1 MNRAVFAHFTAKA
14 RGLHATKRVGHLLY
28 SCYKSNQFILWG
40 IERMRTHPTR
50 LHSANFWM
58 NYYYVLLLLSVLLLT
73 GCSNL
78 LNGVAATDTPEPTP
92 TFAGPSLTGNPE
104 KRVDGRAENPL
115 MGELAKV
122 QQIMSSMTLD
132 QKLGQLIIV
141 EYLGN
146 SYAPNLQYMIAQQY
160 VGGFLYQAVNHNF
173 NAPYNVIGNVA
184 NFSRQAMK
192 DAKIPLLIGTDQEGG
207 NVNRLFT
214 FHGNLPSAAEMA
226 ATGDPRVPFAQG
238 ALAAKWLLQLG
249 INADLAPVVDVQ
261 SANPPV
267 PILQTRTFGSDPSAV
282 ETYAGAYL
290 NGLQQNSVMGC
301 LKHFPGLGAITSD
314 PHTGLPTVNRSLTQ
328 LETVDL
334 APYKLLI
341 QKDHPAMIMATDVV
355 MPAIDSKLPA
365 ELSPTAINGLLRQ
378 QLGFNGVVITD
389 GLYMGGIQQSW
400 SLAQAAALSII
411 AGDDL
416 IEGPYTI
423 SQVATVIEAF
433 KQAIQQGKLTMER
446 IDQSVERIL
455 LMKMQYG
462 IISAGN

>member
-1 MNRAVFAHFTAKA
+1 
-14 RGLHATKRVGHLLY
+14 
-28 SCYKSNQFILWG
+28 
-40 IERMRTHPTR
+40 
-50 LHSANFWM
+50 
-58 NYYYVLLLLSVLLLT
+58 
-73 GCSNL
+73 
-78 LNGVAATDTPEPTP
+78 
-92 TFAGPSLTGNPE
+92 
-104 KRVDGRAENPL
+104 
-115 MGELAKV
+115 
-122 QQIMSSMTLD
+122 
-132 QKLGQLIIV
+132 
-141 EYLGN
+141 
-146 SYAPNLQYMIAQQY
+146 
-160 VGGFLYQAVNHNF
+160 
-173 NAPYNVIGNVA
+173 VIGNVA

-226 ATGDPRVPFAQG
+226 ATGDPRIPFAQG

>member
-28 SCYKSNQFILWG
+28 SCYRSNQFILWG

-173 NAPYNVIGNVA
+173 NADRK
-184 NFSRQAMK
+184 S
-192 DAKIPLLIGTDQEGG
+192 T
-207 NVNRLFT
+207 RL
-214 FHGNLPSAAEMA
+214 
-226 ATGDPRVPFAQG
+226 
-238 ALAAKWLLQLG
+238 
-249 INADLAPVVDVQ
+249 
-261 SANPPV
+261 
-267 PILQTRTFGSDPSAV
+267 
-282 ETYAGAYL
+282 
-290 NGLQQNSVMGC
+290 NSS
-301 LKHFPGLGAITSD
+301 H
-314 PHTGLPTVNRSLTQ
+314 
-328 LETVDL
+328 
-334 APYKLLI
+334 
-341 QKDHPAMIMATDVV
+341 
-355 MPAIDSKLPA
+355 
-365 ELSPTAINGLLRQ
+365 
-378 QLGFNGVVITD
+378 
-389 GLYMGGIQQSW
+389 
-400 SLAQAAALSII
+400 
-411 AGDDL
+411 
-416 IEGPYTI
+416 
-423 SQVATVIEAF
+423 TVISYAVF
-433 KQAIQQGKLTMER
+433 
-446 IDQSVERIL
+446 
-455 LMKMQYG
+455 
-462 IISAGN
+462 